1 MLRMISWSSFK
12 HRDSYYVPY
21 YLQDEKSEVEKVLSS
36 VKKEVSN
43 IRQSMLDI
51 ERKSSSSQGQSY
63 DKLKSQLDKL
73 MDEDKEKT
81 SQMKD
86 LMETLEAIKID
97 NSVGF
102 SGSFGKTDID
112 HIRSGISRKGGGPF
126 KVSLK
131 YMNCLYMR

>member
-1 MLRMISWSSFK
+1 M
-12 HRDSYYVPY
+12 
-21 YLQDEKSEVEKVLSS
+21 QDEQSEVEKELSS

-43 IRQSMLDI
+43 IRQSMLDM

-73 MDEDKEKT
+73 VEEDEEKT
-81 SQMKD
+81 TQMKD
-86 LMETLEAIKID
+86 LMEKLEAMKTD

-112 HIRSGISRKGGGPF
+112 HIRSGISRKGGPF
-126 KVSLK
+126 KVSL
-131 YMNCLYMR
+131 NTLTC